1 MIVVNYDFRRYILQS
16 VKKELFFAPKVD
28 AFMLSRHKSDFLI
41 QKEIQNMQQ
50 IRIYPQTFRMF

>member
-1 MIVVNYDFRRYILQS
+1 M
-16 VKKELFFAPKVD
+16 PKVD
-28 AFMLSRHKSDFLI
+28 AIMLSRHKSELLI